1 MRTVSAC
8 ACARVQ
14 SKLNAAAAA
23 AEFLSSVLREVVI
36 LSSPPKRRS
45 DWLFLLPAQVFRE
58 RFGKSTHALSSNRW
72 GRFRQTAVHLAKPVA
87 PAQYPGRISEWRGAA
102 ARAFSRSVPE

>member
-14 SKLNAAAAA
+14 SRLSAAAAA

-36 LSSPPKRRS
+36 LSSPTKRRS
-45 DWLFLLPAQVFRE
+45 DWLFLLLGQVFRE
-58 RFGKSTHALSSNRW
+58 RFGKSTRALSSNRW
-72 GRFRQTAVHLAKPVA
+72 GTTGQAAVHLAKPVA
-87 PAQYPGRISEWRGAA
+87 PAQYPGRILER
-102 ARAFSRSVPE
+102 R